1 VYKCELQ
8 RNLEIF
14 FCKYNDPY
22 YIKHEKLKILMRLV
36 SDETVSQ
43 VLSELKEYS
52 AEVDLEFVRQAIQA
66 IGTCAIQFR
75 DVARDSVTILLQLIE
90 SQINYVV
97 QEAIIVMKDIF
108 RAYPNHFEYTL
119 PTLCEGLTSLDQ
131 PEAKAALIWIVGEY
145 AARIENASLLIETFC
160 EMFTDEPETVQ
171 LQLLTTSV
179 KAFIQLKD
187 SRSQHNAQHVLR
199 KASSCENPDVRDRA
213 FIYWRLLS
221 SNSANVQNV
230 VS

>member
-1 VYKCELQ
+1 
-8 RNLEIF
+8 
-14 FCKYNDPY
+14 
-22 YIKHEKLKILMRLV
+22 
-36 SDETVSQ
+36 
-43 VLSELKEYS
+43 
-52 AEVDLEFVRQAIQA
+52 
-66 IGTCAIQFR
+66 
-75 DVARDSVTILLQLIE
+75 
-90 SQINYVV
+90 
-97 QEAIIVMKDIF
+97 MKDIF

-187 SRSQHNAQHVLR
+187 SRSQQTQQKQHQKGYQTHPNKHPKKLQQ
-199 KASSCENPDVRDRA
+199 SSKTIPK
-213 FIYWRLLS
+213 ILLKCRVWGTKMM
-221 SNSANVQNV
+221 AHGDGGMGLW
-230 VS
+230 

>member
-1 VYKCELQ
+1 
-8 RNLEIF
+8 
-14 FCKYNDPY
+14 
-22 YIKHEKLKILMRLV
+22 MRLV

-187 SRSQHNAQHVLR
+187 SRSQH
-199 KASSCENPDVRDRA
+199 
-213 FIYWRLLS
+213 LS
-221 SNSANVQNV
+221 LIHI
-230 VS
+230 

>member
-1 VYKCELQ
+1 
-8 RNLEIF
+8 
-14 FCKYNDPY
+14 
-22 YIKHEKLKILMRLV
+22 MRLV

-199 KASSCENPDVRDRA
+199 IASSCENPDVRDRA

>member
-1 VYKCELQ
+1 
-8 RNLEIF
+8 
-14 FCKYNDPY
+14 
-22 YIKHEKLKILMRLV
+22 MRLV

-199 KASSCENPDVRDRA
+199 KASSCENPDVRDIA

>member
-1 VYKCELQ
+1 
-8 RNLEIF
+8 
-14 FCKYNDPY
+14 
-22 YIKHEKLKILMRLV
+22 MRLV

-119 PTLCEGLTSLDQ
+119 PTLLSL
-131 PEAKAALIWIVGEY
+131 IHI
-145 AARIENASLLIETFC
+145 
-160 EMFTDEPETVQ
+160 
-171 LQLLTTSV
+171 
-179 KAFIQLKD
+179 
-187 SRSQHNAQHVLR
+187 
-199 KASSCENPDVRDRA
+199 
-213 FIYWRLLS
+213 
-221 SNSANVQNV
+221 
-230 VS
+230 

>member
-1 VYKCELQ
+1 
-8 RNLEIF
+8 
-14 FCKYNDPY
+14 
-22 YIKHEKLKILMRLV
+22 MRLV

-187 SRSQHNAQHVLR
+187 SRSQHNAQYVLR
-199 KASSCENPDVRDRA
+199 KASSCKNPDVRDRA

>member
-1 VYKCELQ
+1 
-8 RNLEIF
+8 
-14 FCKYNDPY
+14 
-22 YIKHEKLKILMRLV
+22 MRLV

-52 AEVDLEFVRQAIQA
+52 RRSTEFVRQAIQA

-145 AARIENASLLIETFC
+145 AARIENASLLIETF
-160 EMFTDEPETVQ
+160 
-171 LQLLTTSV
+171 
-179 KAFIQLKD
+179 
-187 SRSQHNAQHVLR
+187 LR
-199 KASSCENPDVRDRA
+199 DVHR
-213 FIYWRLLS
+213 
-221 SNSANVQNV
+221 
-230 VS
+230 